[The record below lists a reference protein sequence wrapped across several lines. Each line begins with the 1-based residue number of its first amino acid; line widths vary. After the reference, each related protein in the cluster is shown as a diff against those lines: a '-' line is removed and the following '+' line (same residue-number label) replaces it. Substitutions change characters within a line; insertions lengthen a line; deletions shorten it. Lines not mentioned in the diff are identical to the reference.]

1 MVENKKLCSKEFAEF
16 FGLGTNFYKETS
28 KFLKK
33 QAELHNSSFQKKFH
47 LWESAFKKIYGKE
60 IEQSLFLK
68 HSYYASILKLLI
80 LLNVDT
86 PVNKTIYDHFNLDEL
101 TFFFCPKLDETLI
114 SDIKKFL
121 GGASLARQDNFHE
134 LYQQVFHVSTR
145 HKIGEFYTPSHLVEK
160 MIDESYKIGLKT
172 LDPSCGS
179 GSFLIKL
186 IVRILNSKNIES
198 VITKAIDNIYG
209 FDINPLATLTAKVNF
224 LLLFLDYFN
233 GEISKMPRINIFLID
248 SLFPEQSNP
257 KIEKEISEL
266 DKSFDLIIGNPPWL
280 TYKDINNKSYQL
292 KIRTLSE
299 TLGIKPSSQYIT
311 HIELASIFF
320 FAIPLKFLKIKGII
334 FFVMPKSVLNGDHC
348 FKFRRFSIF
357 NTIEIWD
364 FPNNYF
370 FNVDHIC
377 LKAEYVGTRS
387 EIKIT
392 EIYPINAMIF
402 DSNLEL
408 LDETKYSSFEY
419 DERGAKIIM
428 PEEELKFLDMLSIS
442 PYKAKFFQG
451 ATLVPKSLVFF
462 KIDSRN
468 DDFLQISSDPGII
481 IRAKKVWRY
490 KFQNKLIESKFG
502 FKSFL
507 NKDLIPFYIKELR
520 NVFLPVNSSLQ
531 WDEQLLNDN
540 PKASNF
546 YTEINNFYKK
556 NKKGTSSIDSLFLNL
571 NYWNK
576 LTKQANIKQYI
587 VVYNAS
593 GSRLKSA
600 VIDNEDLGIVICS
613 ENYYFSTNSLNEAH
627 YLSAIFNSPVL
638 TKNIK
643 LIKSSRHIHKR
654 PFSFPIPL
662 YDNDNDTHRK
672 LAKKSQKYHSI
683 VQDLVFNNKNITA
696 EKVRIFINPKL
707 IKLDILTKKAVFSDL
722 NTLKSSR

>member
-1 MVENKKLCSKEFAEF
+1 MVENKKVINSKQLAEF
-16 FGLGTNFYKETS
+16 FGLGTNIYNETS

-33 QAELHNSSFQKKFH
+33 QAELNKSGFQEKFC
-47 LWESAFKKIYGKE
+47 LWKAAFKSIYGKE
-60 IEQSLFLK
+60 IEQSLFLQ
-68 HSYYASILKLLI
+68 HSYYVSILKIII
-80 LLNVDT
+80 LLNVNT
-86 PVNKTIYDHFNLDEL
+86 SINTAIYDHFNLNEL
-101 TFFFCPKLDETLI
+101 KLFFCPKLEEILI
-114 SDIKKFL
+114 SKIRNFI
-121 GGASLARQDNFHE
+121 GGARLARQDNFHE
-134 LYQQVFHVSTR
+134 LYQQVFHDAMR
-145 HKIGEFYTPSHLVEK
+145 HKIGEYYTPSNLVDK
-160 MIDESYKIGLKT
+160 MINESYEIGLKT

-186 IVRILNSKNIES
+186 IVRIFDSNNDDS
-198 VITKAIDNIYG
+198 VITEAINNIYG
-209 FDINPLATLTAKVNF
+209 FDINPLATFTAKVNF

-248 SLFPEQSNP
+248 SLFPEESKP
-257 KIEKEISEL
+257 KLEKEISKL
-266 DKSFDLIIGNPPWL
+266 NKSFDLIIGNPPWL
-280 TYKDINNKSYQL
+280 TYKDITNKTYQL

-299 TLGIKPSSQYIT
+299 TLEIKPSSQYIT

-334 FFVMPKSVLNGDHC
+334 FFVMPMSVLNGDHC

-364 FPNNYF
+364 FPKNYF

-377 LKAEYVGTRS
+377 LKAEYVGTNS
-387 EIKIT
+387 EIRVT
-392 EIYPINAMIF
+392 EIYPIKAKIF

-408 LDETKYSSFEY
+408 LDETNYSSFEY
-419 DERGAKIIM
+419 NERGAKIIM
-428 PEEELKFLDMLSIS
+428 PEKELKFLDTLSIS

-462 KIDSRN
+462 KIDKRN
-468 DDFLQISSDPGII
+468 DNFLEISSDPGII
-481 IRAKKVWRY
+481 KRAKKVWKY
-490 KFQNKLIESKFG
+490 SFQEKLIESKFG

-507 NKDLIPFYIKELR
+507 NKDLIPFYIKELK
-520 NVFLPVNSSLQ
+520 NVFLPVDSSLE
-531 WDEQLLNDN
+531 WNEKLLNN
-540 PKASNF
+540 NKEALSF
-546 YTEINNFYKK
+546 YTEINNFYMK
-556 NKKGTSSIDSLFLNL
+556 NKKETSNIETLFLNL

-576 LTKQANIKQYI
+576 LTKQANSKQYV

-600 VIDNEDLGIVICS
+600 VIDNEEHAIVICS
-613 ENYYFSTNSLNEAH
+613 ENYYFSTDSLNEAH

-638 TKNIK
+638 SKNIK

-662 YDNDNDTHRK
+662 YDNNNDIHRK
-672 LAKKSQKYHSI
+672 LAKKSRKYHSI
-683 VQDLVFNNKNITA
+683 LQDLVFNNKKITS

-707 IKLDILTKKAVFSDL
+707 IKLDILAKKVCFSDL
-722 NTLKSSR
+722 N

>member
-1 MVENKKLCSKEFAEF
+1 MVENKKISSKEFAEF

-33 QAELHNSSFQKKFH
+33 QAELNKNNFQKKFL

-60 IEQSLFLK
+60 IDQSLFLK
-68 HSYYASILKLLI
+68 HSYYVSILKLLI
-80 LLNVDT
+80 LLKANSS
-86 PVNKTIYDHFNLDEL
+86 VNKTIYDHFNLNEL
-101 TFFFCPKLDETLI
+101 KFFFCPKLDEALI
-114 SDIKKFL
+114 SAIKKFL
-121 GGASLARQDNFHE
+121 GGARLARQDNFHE
-134 LYQQVFHVSTR
+134 LYQQVFHIATR
-145 HKIGEFYTPSHLVEK
+145 HKIGEFYTPSNLVEK
-160 MIDESYKIGLKT
+160 MVNESYKIGLKT
-172 LDPSCGS
+172 LDPACGS

-186 IVRILNSKNIES
+186 IVQILNSKNNES
-198 VITKAIDNIYG
+198 VISEAINNIYG

-233 GEISKMPRINIFLID
+233 GELSKIPRINIFLID
-248 SLFPEQSNP
+248 SLFPEESKPN
-257 KIEKEISEL
+257 IEYDISKL
-266 DKSFDLIIGNPPWL
+266 NKSFDLIIGNPPWL
-280 TYKDINNKSYQL
+280 TYKDITEKTYQL

-320 FAIPLKFLKIKGII
+320 FAIPLKFLKIKGSI

-387 EIKIT
+387 EVKIT
-392 EIYPINAMIF
+392 EIYPIKARIF

-408 LDETKYSSFEY
+408 LDETNYSSFEY
-419 DERGAKIIM
+419 DETGAKIIM
-428 PEEELKFLDMLSIS
+428 PEKELKFLDVLSIS

-462 KIDSRN
+462 KIDKKN
-468 DDFLQISSDPGII
+468 DNFLEISSDPDVIK
-481 IRAKKVWRY
+481 RTKKVWKY
-490 KFQNKLIESKFG
+490 NFQKKLIESKFG

-507 NKDLIPFYIKELR
+507 NRDLIPFYIKELK
-520 NVFLPVNSSLQ
+520 NVFLPVDNSLQ
-531 WDEQLLNDN
+531 WDEKLLNN
-540 PKASNF
+540 NKKALSF
-546 YTEINNFYKK
+546 YTEINDFYIK
-556 NKKGTSSIDSLFLNL
+556 NKKRTSNIDSLFLNL

-576 LTKQANIKQYI
+576 LTKQANNKQYI

-600 VIDNEDLGIVICS
+600 VIDSEELGIVICS

-627 YLSAIFNSPVL
+627 YLSAIFSSPVL
-638 TKNIK
+638 SKNIK

-654 PFSFPIPL
+654 PFSFPIPF
-662 YDNDNDTHRK
+662 YDNDDDTHRK
-672 LAKKSQKYHSI
+672 LAKKSRKYHSI

-696 EKVRIFINPKL
+696 EKVRIFIEPKL
-707 IKLDILTKKAVFSDL
+707 IKLDILTKKAVFQI
-722 NTLKSSR
+722 

>member
-1 MVENKKLCSKEFAEF
+1 MVENKKISSKEFAEF
-16 FGLGTNFYKETS
+16 FGLGTNFYKKTS

-33 QAELHNSSFQKKFH
+33 QAELNKSSFQKKFR

-68 HSYYASILKLLI
+68 HSYYVSILKLLI
-80 LLNVDT
+80 LLNADIS
-86 PVNKTIYDHFNLDEL
+86 VNKTIYDHFNLNEL
-101 TFFFCPKLDETLI
+101 KFFFTPKLDEALI
-114 SDIKKFL
+114 SEIRKFL
-121 GGASLARQDNFHE
+121 GGARLAKQDNFHE
-134 LYQQVFHVSTR
+134 LYQQVFHVAMR

-160 MIDESYKIGLKT
+160 MISESYKIGLKT

-186 IVRILNSKNIES
+186 IVRIFKSKNNES
-198 VITKAIDNIYG
+198 VIAEAIDNIYG

-233 GEISKMPRINIFLID
+233 GEVSKMPRINIFLID
-248 SLFPEQSNP
+248 SLFPEQSNL
-257 KIEKEISEL
+257 KIENKISKL
-266 DKSFDLIIGNPPWL
+266 NKSFDLIIGNPPWL
-280 TYKDINNKSYQL
+280 TYKDITNKSYQL

-377 LKAEYVGTRS
+377 LKAEYVGTKS
-387 EIKIT
+387 ETKIT
-392 EIYPINAMIF
+392 EIYPIKARIF
-402 DSNLEL
+402 DSNLKL

-419 DERGAKIIM
+419 NERGAKIIM
-428 PEEELKFLDMLSIS
+428 PEKELKFLDLLSIS
-442 PYKAKFFQG
+442 PYKTKFFQG
-451 ATLVPKSLVFF
+451 ATLVPRALVFF
-462 KIDSRN
+462 NIDKEKDN
-468 DDFLQISSDPGII
+468 FLEISSDPGVTM
-481 IRAKKVWRY
+481 RAKKIWKY
-490 KFQNKLIESKFG
+490 NFQKKLIESKFK

-507 NKDLIPFYIKELR
+507 NKDLIPFYIKELK
-520 NVFLPVNSSLQ
+520 NVFLPVDSSLQ
-531 WDEQLLNDN
+531 WDEKFLNDN

-546 YTEINNFYKK
+546 YTEINKFYKK

-576 LTKQANIKQYI
+576 LTKQANNKQYI

-600 VIDNEDLGIVICS
+600 VIDNEELGIVICS

-627 YLSAIFNSPVL
+627 YLCAIFNSPVL
-638 TKNIK
+638 SKNIK

-672 LAKKSQKYHSI
+672 LVKKSRKYHSI

-722 NTLKSSR
+722 NYS

>member
-1 MVENKKLCSKEFAEF
+1 
-16 FGLGTNFYKETS
+16 
-28 KFLKK
+28 
-33 QAELHNSSFQKKFH
+33 
-47 LWESAFKKIYGKE
+47 
-60 IEQSLFLK
+60 
-68 HSYYASILKLLI
+68 LKLLI
-80 LLNVDT
+80 LLNAGT
-86 PVNKTIYDHFNLDEL
+86 SELKTICDHLNLNEFK
-101 TFFFCPKLDETLI
+101 FFFCPKLDEALI
-114 SDIKKFL
+114 SEIIKFL
-121 GGASLARQDNFHE
+121 GGTRLARQDNFHE
-134 LYQQVFHVSTR
+134 LYQQVFHVAMR
-145 HKIGEFYTPSHLVEK
+145 HKIGEFYTPSNLVEK
-160 MIDESYKIGLKT
+160 MINEMYKIGLKT
-172 LDPSCGS
+172 LDPACGS
-179 GSFLIKL
+179 GNFLIKL
-186 IVRILNSKNIES
+186 IVQILNSKNNES
-198 VITKAIDNIYG
+198 VISEAINNIYG

-233 GEISKMPRINIFLID
+233 GELSKMPRINIFLID
-248 SLFPEQSNP
+248 YLFPEQSKPN
-257 KIEKEISEL
+257 IEYDISKL
-266 DKSFDLIIGNPPWL
+266 NKSFDLIIGNPPWL
-280 TYKDINNKSYQL
+280 TYKDITEKTYQL

-320 FAIPLKFLKIKGII
+320 FAIPLKFLKIKGSI

-387 EIKIT
+387 EVKIT
-392 EIYPINAMIF
+392 EIYPIKARIF

-408 LDETKYSSFEY
+408 LDETTYSSFEY
-419 DERGAKIIM
+419 DETGAKIIM
-428 PEEELKFLDMLSIS
+428 PEKELKFLDMLSIS

-462 KIDSRN
+462 KIDKKN
-468 DDFLQISSDPGII
+468 DNFLEISSDPDVIK
-481 IRAKKVWRY
+481 RTKKVWKY
-490 KFQNKLIESKFG
+490 NFQKKLIESKFG

-507 NKDLIPFYIKELR
+507 NRDLIPFYIKELK
-520 NVFLPVNSSLQ
+520 NVFLPVDNSLQ
-531 WDEQLLNDN
+531 WDEKLLNN
-540 PKASNF
+540 NKKALSF
-546 YTEINNFYKK
+546 YTEINDFYIK
-556 NKKGTSSIDSLFLNL
+556 NKKRTSNIDSLFLNL

-576 LTKQANIKQYI
+576 LTKQANNKQYI

-600 VIDNEDLGIVICS
+600 VIDSEELGIVICS

-638 TKNIK
+638 SKNIK

-654 PFSFPIPL
+654 PFSFPIPF
-662 YDNDNDTHRK
+662 YDNDDDTHRK
-672 LAKKSQKYHSI
+672 LAKKSRKYHSI

-696 EKVRIFINPKL
+696 EKVRIFIEPKL
-707 IKLDILTKKAVFSDL
+707 IKLDILTKKAVFQI
-722 NTLKSSR
+722 

>member
-1 MVENKKLCSKEFAEF
+1 MVENKKISSKEFAEF

-28 KFLKK
+28 IFLKR
-33 QAELHNSSFQKKFH
+33 QAELNKSSFQKKFR

-68 HSYYASILKLLI
+68 HSYYVSILKLVV
-80 LLNVDT
+80 LLSADT
-86 PVNKTIYDHFNLDEL
+86 SVNKTIYDHFNLNEL
-101 TFFFCPKLDETLI
+101 KFFFTPKLDKALI
-114 SDIKKFL
+114 SEIRKFL
-121 GGASLARQDNFHE
+121 AGAKLARQDNFHE
-134 LYQQVFHVSTR
+134 LYQQVFHVATR

-160 MIDESYKIGLKT
+160 MISESYKIGLKT

-186 IVRILNSKNIES
+186 IVRIFNSKNNES
-198 VITKAIDNIYG
+198 VITEAIDNIYG

-224 LLLFLDYFN
+224 LLLFFDYFK
-233 GEISKMPRINIFLID
+233 GEISKMPRINIFLVD
-248 SLFPEQSNP
+248 SLFLEQSNP
-257 KIEKEISEL
+257 KIENEIL
-266 DKSFDLIIGNPPWL
+266 KLNKSFDLIIGNPPWL
-280 TYKDINNKSYQL
+280 TYKDITNKSYQL

-392 EIYPINAMIF
+392 EIYPIKAWIF
-402 DSNLEL
+402 NSNLEL

-419 DERGAKIIM
+419 NERGAKIIM
-428 PEEELKFLDMLSIS
+428 PEKELKFLDMLSIS
-442 PYKAKFFQG
+442 PYKTKFFQG
-451 ATLVPKSLVFF
+451 ATLVPRALVFF
-462 KIDSRN
+462 NIDKEKDN
-468 DDFLQISSDPGII
+468 FLEISSDPGVIM
-481 IRAKKVWRY
+481 RAKKIWKY
-490 KFQNKLIESKFG
+490 NFQKKLIESKFG

-507 NKDLIPFYIKELR
+507 NKDLIPFYIKEFK
-520 NVFLPVNSSLQ
+520 NVFLPVDRSLQ
-531 WDEQLLNDN
+531 WDEKLLNN
-540 PKASNF
+540 NKKALNF

-556 NKKGTSSIDSLFLNL
+556 NKKETSNIDTLFLNL

-576 LTKQANIKQYI
+576 LTKQANIKQFI

-600 VIDNEDLGIVICS
+600 VIDNEEHSIVICS

-638 TKNIK
+638 SKNIK

-672 LAKKSQKYHSI
+672 LAKKSRKYHSI

-696 EKVRIFINPKL
+696 EKVRVFINPKL
-707 IKLDILTKKAVFSDL
+707 IKLDILTKKTIFQI
-722 NTLKSSR
+722 

>member
-1 MVENKKLCSKEFAEF
+1 MVENKKVISSKQLVEF

-33 QAELHNSSFQKKFH
+33 QAELDKNSFQNKF
-47 LWESAFKKIYGKE
+47 LRWESAFKKIYGKE
-60 IEQSLFLK
+60 IDQSLFLK
-68 HSYYASILKLLI
+68 HSYYVSILKLLV
-80 LLNVDT
+80 LLNADT
-86 PVNKTIYDHFNLDEL
+86 SVNKQIYNQFNLNEL
-101 TFFFCPKLDETLI
+101 KFFFCPRLDEALI
-114 SDIKKFL
+114 SEIRKFL
-121 GGASLARQDNFHE
+121 GGARLARQDNFHE
-134 LYQQVFHVSTR
+134 LYQQVFHVATR
-145 HKIGEFYTPSHLVEK
+145 HKIGEFYTPSNLVEK
-160 MIDESYKIGLKT
+160 MINESYTIGLKT

-186 IVRILNSKNIES
+186 LVRILNSKNNKS
-198 VITKAIDNIYG
+198 VKNKAIDNIYG
-209 FDINPLATLTAKVNF
+209 FDINPLATLTTKMNF

-233 GEISKMPRINIFLID
+233 GEISIMPRINIFLID

-257 KIEKEISEL
+257 KIENDISKL
-266 DKSFDLIIGNPPWL
+266 NKSFDLIIGNPPWL
-280 TYKDINNKSYQL
+280 TYKDITNKSYQS
-292 KIRTLSE
+292 KIRVLSE

-392 EIYPINAMIF
+392 EIYPIKTRIF
-402 DSNLEL
+402 DSNLQL
-408 LDETKYSSFEY
+408 LEETKYSSFEY

-428 PEEELKFLDMLSIS
+428 SEKELKFLDMLSVS

-462 KIDSRN
+462 KIDKRN
-468 DDFLQISSDPGII
+468 DNFLEISSDPDII
-481 IRAKKVWRY
+481 MRAKKVWLY
-490 KFQNKLIESKFG
+490 KFQKKSIESKFG

-507 NKDLIPFYIKELR
+507 NKDLIPFYIKELK
-520 NVFLPVNSSLQ
+520 NVFLPVDSSLQ
-531 WDEQLLNDN
+531 WDEKFLNN
-540 PKASNF
+540 NKKALSF

-556 NKKGTSSIDSLFLNL
+556 NKKGTSNIDTLFLNL

-576 LTKQANIKQYI
+576 LTKQANNKQYI

-600 VIDNEDLGIVICS
+600 VIDNEDLGIIICS
-613 ENYYFSTNSLNEAH
+613 ENYYFSTDSLNEAH

-638 TKNIK
+638 SKNIK

-662 YDNDNDTHRK
+662 YDKDNEIHRK

-683 VQDLVFNNKNITA
+683 VQDLAFNNKNITA

-707 IKLDILTKKAVFSDL
+707 IKLDILTKKAVFQI
-722 NTLKSSR
+722 

>member
-1 MVENKKLCSKEFAEF
+1 MVENKKVINSKQFAEF

-33 QAELHNSSFQKKFH
+33 QAELNKSGFQENFC
-47 LWESAFKKIYGKE
+47 LWETAFKKIYGKE
-60 IEQSLFLK
+60 IDQSLFLQ
-68 HSYYASILKLLI
+68 HSYYVSILKI
-80 LLNVDT
+80 IISLNVNT
-86 PVNKTIYDHFNLDEL
+86 SVNNAIYDHFNLNEL
-101 TFFFCPKLDETLI
+101 KLFFCPKLEETLI
-114 SDIKKFL
+114 SKISKFI
-121 GGASLARQDNFHE
+121 GGARLARQDNFHE
-134 LYQQVFHVSTR
+134 LYQQVFHDTMR
-145 HKIGEFYTPSHLVEK
+145 HKIGEYYTPSNLVDK
-160 MIDESYKIGLKT
+160 MINESYEIGLKT

-186 IVRILNSKNIES
+186 IVRIFDSNNDES
-198 VITKAIDNIYG
+198 VITEAINNIYG
-209 FDINPLATLTAKVNF
+209 FDINPLATFTAKVN
-224 LLLFLDYFN
+224 LLFLFLDYFN
-233 GEISKMPRINIFLID
+233 GNISKMPRINIFLID
-248 SLFPEQSNP
+248 SLFPEESKL
-257 KIEKEISEL
+257 KIETEVSKL
-266 DKSFDLIIGNPPWL
+266 NKSFDLIIGNPPWL
-280 TYKDINNKSYQL
+280 TYKDITNKSYQL

-299 TLGIKPSSQYIT
+299 TLGIKPSSQHIT

-377 LKAEYVGTRS
+377 LKAEYVGTKS
-387 EIKIT
+387 EIRVT
-392 EIYPINAMIF
+392 EIYPIKAKIF

-419 DERGAKIIM
+419 NESGAKIIM
-428 PEEELKFLDMLSIS
+428 PEKELKFLDMLSVS

-462 KIDSRN
+462 KIDKRN
-468 DDFLQISSDPGII
+468 DNFLEISSDPDII
-481 IRAKKVWRY
+481 MRAKKVWLY
-490 KFQNKLIESKFG
+490 KFQKKSIESKFG

-507 NKDLIPFYIKELR
+507 NKDLIPFYIKELK
-520 NVFLPVNSSLQ
+520 NVFLPVDSSLQ
-531 WDEQLLNDN
+531 WDEKFLNN
-540 PKASNF
+540 NKKALSF

-556 NKKGTSSIDSLFLNL
+556 NKKGTSNIDTLFLNL

-576 LTKQANIKQYI
+576 LTKQANNKQYI

-600 VIDNEDLGIVICS
+600 VIDNEDLGIIICS
-613 ENYYFSTNSLNEAH
+613 ENYYFSTDSLNEAH

-638 TKNIK
+638 SKNIK

-662 YDNDNDTHRK
+662 YDKDNVTHRK

-696 EKVRIFINPKL
+696 EKVRIFIDPKL
-707 IKLDILTKKAVFSDL
+707 IKLDILTKKAVFQI
-722 NTLKSSR
+722 

>member
-1 MVENKKLCSKEFAEF
+1 MVENKKIINSTQFAEF

-33 QAELHNSSFQKKFH
+33 QAELNKNGFQEKFC
-47 LWESAFKKIYGKE
+47 LWELAFKKIYGKE
-60 IEQSLFLK
+60 IEQSLFLQ
-68 HSYYASILKLLI
+68 HSYYVSILKTIL
-80 LLNVDT
+80 LLNVNT
-86 PVNKTIYDHFNLDEL
+86 SVNNAIYDHFNLNEL
-101 TFFFCPKLDETLI
+101 ELFFCPKLEETLI
-114 SDIKKFL
+114 SKIRNFI
-121 GGASLARQDNFHE
+121 GGVRLARQDNFHE
-134 LYQQVFHVSTR
+134 LYQQVFLVAMR
-145 HKIGEFYTPSHLVEK
+145 HKIGEYYTPSNLVDK
-160 MIDESYKIGLKT
+160 MINESYEIGLKT

-186 IVRILNSKNIES
+186 IVRIFDSNNGES
-198 VITKAIDNIYG
+198 VIIKAINNIYG
-209 FDINPLATLTAKVNF
+209 FDINPLATFTAKVNF
-224 LLLFLDYFN
+224 LFLFLDYFN
-233 GEISKMPRINIFLID
+233 GKISKMPRINIFLID
-248 SLFPEQSNP
+248 SLFPEESKP
-257 KIEKEISEL
+257 KIETEVSKL
-266 DKSFDLIIGNPPWL
+266 NKSFDLIIGNPPWL
-280 TYKDINNKSYQL
+280 TYKDITNKSYQL

-377 LKAEYVGTRS
+377 LKAEYVGTKS
-387 EIKIT
+387 EIRVT
-392 EIYPINAMIF
+392 EIYPIKAKIF

-408 LDETKYSSFEY
+408 LDETNYSSFEY
-419 DERGAKIIM
+419 NERGAKIIM
-428 PEEELKFLDMLSIS
+428 PEKELKFLDTLSIS

-462 KIDSRN
+462 KIDKRN
-468 DDFLQISSDPGII
+468 DNFLEISSDPDII
-481 IRAKKVWRY
+481 KRAKKVWKY
-490 KFQNKLIESKFG
+490 SFQEKLIESKFG

-507 NKDLIPFYIKELR
+507 NKDLIPFYIKELK
-520 NVFLPVNSSLQ
+520 NVFLPVDSSLE
-531 WDEQLLNDN
+531 WNEKLLNN
-540 PKASNF
+540 NKEALSF

-556 NKKGTSSIDSLFLNL
+556 NKKGTSNINTLFLNL

-576 LTKQANIKQYI
+576 LTKQANSKQYV

-600 VIDNEDLGIVICS
+600 VIDNEEHAIVICS
-613 ENYYFSTNSLNEAH
+613 ENYYFSSNSLNEAH
-627 YLSAIFNSPVL
+627 YLCAIFNSPVFS
-638 TKNIK
+638 KNIK

-662 YDNDNDTHRK
+662 YDNNNETHRK
-672 LAKKSQKYHSI
+672 LAKKSRKYHSI
-683 VQDLVFNNKNITA
+683 VQDLVFNNKNITS

-707 IKLDILTKKAVFSDL
+707 IKLDILVKKVCFSDL
-722 NTLKSSR
+722 N

>member
-1 MVENKKLCSKEFAEF
+1 MVENKKVINSKQFAEF

-33 QAELHNSSFQKKFH
+33 QAELNKSGFQENFC
-47 LWESAFKKIYGKE
+47 LWEAAFKKIYGKE
-60 IEQSLFLK
+60 IDQSLFLQ
-68 HSYYASILKLLI
+68 HSYYVSILKI
-80 LLNVDT
+80 IISLNVNT
-86 PVNKTIYDHFNLDEL
+86 SVNNAIYDHFNLNEL
-101 TFFFCPKLDETLI
+101 KLFFCPKLEETLI
-114 SDIKKFL
+114 SKISKFI
-121 GGASLARQDNFHE
+121 GGARLARQDNFHE
-134 LYQQVFHVSTR
+134 LYQQVFHDTMR
-145 HKIGEFYTPSHLVEK
+145 HKIGEYYTPSNLVDK
-160 MIDESYKIGLKT
+160 MINESYEIGLKT

-186 IVRILNSKNIES
+186 IVRIFDSNNDES
-198 VITKAIDNIYG
+198 VITEAINNIYG
-209 FDINPLATLTAKVNF
+209 FDINPLATFTAKVNF
-224 LLLFLDYFN
+224 LFLFLDYFN
-233 GEISKMPRINIFLID
+233 GNISKMPRINIFLID
-248 SLFPEQSNP
+248 SLFPEESKL
-257 KIEKEISEL
+257 KIETEVSKL
-266 DKSFDLIIGNPPWL
+266 NKSFDLIIGNPPWL
-280 TYKDINNKSYQL
+280 TYKDITNKSYQL

-299 TLGIKPSSQYIT
+299 TLGIKPSSQHIT

-377 LKAEYVGTRS
+377 LKAEYVGTKS
-387 EIKIT
+387 EIRVI
-392 EIYPINAMIF
+392 EIYPIKAKIF

-419 DERGAKIIM
+419 NESGAKIIM
-428 PEEELKFLDMLSIS
+428 PEKELKFLDTLSIS

-462 KIDSRN
+462 KIDKSTDN
-468 DDFLQISSDPGII
+468 FLEISSDPGVIK
-481 IRAKKVWRY
+481 RAKKVW
-490 KFQNKLIESKFG
+490 KFSFQEKLIENKFG

-507 NKDLIPFYIKELR
+507 NKDLIPFYIKEFK
-520 NVFLPVNSSLQ
+520 NVFLPVSSSLQ
-531 WDEQLLNDN
+531 WDKKLLTDN
-540 PKASNF
+540 PKALSF

-556 NKKGTSSIDSLFLNL
+556 NKKGTSSIDSLFLNM

-576 LTKQANIKQYI
+576 LTKQANNKQYL

-600 VIDNEDLGIVICS
+600 VIDNEEHGIIICS
-613 ENYYFSTNSLNEAH
+613 ENYYFSSNSLNEAH
-627 YLSAIFNSPVL
+627 YLCAIFNSPIFS
-638 TKNIK
+638 KNIK

-654 PFSFPIPL
+654 PFLFPIPL
-662 YDNDNDTHRK
+662 YDNDNETHRK
-672 LAKKSQKYHSI
+672 LAKKSRKYHSI

-707 IKLDILTKKAVFSDL
+707 IKLDILTKKAVFQI
-722 NTLKSSR
+722 

>member
-1 MVENKKLCSKEFAEF
+1 MRFNMNKKISSKEFAEF

-33 QAELHNSSFQKKFH
+33 QAELNKTNFQKKFR
-47 LWESAFKKIYGKE
+47 LWESAFKEIYGKE

-68 HSYYASILKLLI
+68 HSYYVTILKLLVI
-80 LLNVDT
+80 LNSDT
-86 PVNKTIYDHFNLDEL
+86 SVNKTIYDHFNLNEL
-101 TFFFCPKLDETLI
+101 KFFFCPKLDEALI
-114 SDIKKFL
+114 SEIRKFL
-121 GGASLARQDNFHE
+121 GGARLARQDNFQE
-134 LYQQVFHVSTR
+134 LYQQVFHVATR
-145 HKIGEFYTPSHLVEK
+145 HKIGEFYTPSNLVEK
-160 MIDESYKIGLKT
+160 MINESYKIGLKT

-186 IVRILNSKNIES
+186 IIRIFNSKNNES
-198 VITKAIDNIYG
+198 VKKEAIDNIYG

-233 GEISKMPRINIFLID
+233 GEISKIPRINIFLID
-248 SLFPEQSNP
+248 SLFPEQSKP
-257 KIEKEISEL
+257 KIQNAISKL
-266 DKSFDLIIGNPPWL
+266 NKSFDLIIGNPPWL
-280 TYKDINNKSYQL
+280 TYKDINSKSYQL
-292 KIRTLSE
+292 KIRSLSE

-320 FAIPLKFLKIKGII
+320 FATPLKFLKIKGII

-387 EIKIT
+387 EIKVT
-392 EIYPINAMIF
+392 EIYPIKAMIF
-402 DSNLEL
+402 DSNLQL

-419 DERGAKIIM
+419 DEKGAKIIM
-428 PEEELKFLDMLSIS
+428 PEKELKFLDMLSIS

-462 KIDSRN
+462 KIDKRN
-468 DDFLQISSDPGII
+468 DNFLEISSDPGII
-481 IRAKKVWRY
+481 VRAKKVWLY
-490 KFQNKLIESKFG
+490 KFQKKLIENKFG

-507 NKDLIPFYIKELR
+507 NKDLIPFYIKELK
-520 NVFLPVNSSLQ
+520 NVFLPVSRSLQ
-531 WDEQLLNDN
+531 WDEKLLIDN

-556 NKKGTSSIDSLFLNL
+556 NKKGTSDINSLFLNL

-576 LTKQANIKQYI
+576 LTKQANNKQYI
-587 VVYNAS
+587 IVYNAS
-593 GSRLKSA
+593 GSHLKSA
-600 VIDNEDLGIVICS
+600 VIDNEEQGIVICS
-613 ENYYFSTNSLNEAH
+613 ENYYFSTDSLNEAH

-638 TKNIK
+638 SKNIK

-662 YDNDNDTHRK
+662 YDNNNDIHRK

-707 IKLDILTKKAVFSDL
+707 IKLDILTKKAVFQI
-722 NTLKSSR
+722 

>member
-1 MVENKKLCSKEFAEF
+1 MRFNMNKKISSKEFVEF

-28 KFLKK
+28 KFLQK
-33 QAELHNSSFQKKFH
+33 QAELNKNDFQKKFL

-60 IEQSLFLK
+60 IKQSLFLK
-68 HSYYASILKLLI
+68 HSYYISILKLLV
-80 LLNVDT
+80 LLKADT
-86 PVNKTIYDHFNLDEL
+86 SVNKTIYNNFNLIEL
-101 TFFFCPKLDETLI
+101 NFFFCPKLDEALI
-114 SDIKKFL
+114 TEIRNFL
-121 GGASLARQDNFHE
+121 GGAKLARQDNFHE
-134 LYQQVFHVSTR
+134 LYQQIFHVATR
-145 HKIGEFYTPSHLVEK
+145 HKIGEFYTPSNLVEK
-160 MIDESYKIGLKT
+160 MINESYKIGLKT

-186 IVRILNSKNIES
+186 IVRIFDSKKNES
-198 VITKAIDNIYG
+198 VKKKAIDNIYG
-209 FDINPLATLTAKVNF
+209 FDINPLATFTAKVNF

-248 SLFPEQSNP
+248 SLFPEQSKP
-257 KIEKEISEL
+257 IIENDITKL
-266 DKSFDLIIGNPPWL
+266 NKSFDLIVGNPPWL
-280 TYKDINNKSYQL
+280 TYKDITSKSYQL

-392 EIYPINAMIF
+392 EIYPIKARIF
-402 DSNLEL
+402 DSNLQL
-408 LDETKYSSFEY
+408 LEETKYSSFEY
-419 DERGAKIIM
+419 NERGAKIIM
-428 PEEELKFLDMLSIS
+428 PEKELKFLDILSIS
-442 PYKAKFFQG
+442 PYKARFFQG

-462 KIDSRN
+462 KIDKRN
-468 DDFLQISSDPGII
+468 DNFLEISSDPGVIM
-481 IRAKKVWRY
+481 RAKKGWFY
-490 KFQNKLIESKFG
+490 KFQKKLIESKFG

-507 NKDLIPFYIKELR
+507 NKDLIPFYIKELK
-520 NVFLPVNSSLQ
+520 NVFLPVDNSLQ
-531 WDEQLLNDN
+531 WDEKLLNN
-540 PKASNF
+540 NKKALSF

-556 NKKGTSSIDSLFLNL
+556 NKKGTSNIDSLFLNL

-576 LTKQANIKQYI
+576 LTKQANNKQYI

-600 VIDNEDLGIVICS
+600 VIDNEELGVVICS

-638 TKNIK
+638 SKNIK

-662 YDNDNDTHRK
+662 YDNDNDIHRK

-696 EKVRIFINPKL
+696 KKVRIFINQKL
-707 IKLDILTKKAVFSDL
+707 IKLDILTKKAVFQI
-722 NTLKSSR
+722 

>member
-1 MVENKKLCSKEFAEF
+1 MEKRMVENKKISSKEFAEF
-16 FGLGTNFYKETS
+16 FGLGTNFYEETS
-28 KFLKK
+28 EFLKK
-33 QAELHNSSFQKKFH
+33 QAELNKSSFQKKFR

-68 HSYYASILKLLI
+68 HSYYVSILKLVI
-80 LLNVDT
+80 LLNADSS
-86 PVNKTIYDHFNLDEL
+86 VNKTIYDHFDLNEL
-101 TFFFCPKLDETLI
+101 KFFFCPKLDEALI
-114 SDIKKFL
+114 SEIRKFL
-121 GGASLARQDNFHE
+121 GGARLARQDNFHE
-134 LYQQVFHVSTR
+134 LYQQVFHVAMR

-160 MIDESYKIGLKT
+160 MINKSYKIGLKT

-186 IVRILNSKNIES
+186 IVRIFNSKNDES
-198 VITKAIDNIYG
+198 VKNEAIDNIYG

-233 GEISKMPRINIFLID
+233 GEVSKMPRINIFLID

-257 KIEKEISEL
+257 KIENEISKL
-266 DKSFDLIIGNPPWL
+266 NKSFDLIIGNPPWL
-280 TYKDINNKSYQL
+280 TYKDITNKSYQL

-377 LKAEYVGTRS
+377 LKAEYVGTKS
-387 EIKIT
+387 ETKIT
-392 EIYPINAMIF
+392 EIYPIKARIF
-402 DSNLEL
+402 DSNLKL

-419 DERGAKIIM
+419 NERGAKIIM
-428 PEEELKFLDMLSIS
+428 PEKELKFLDLLSIS
-442 PYKAKFFQG
+442 PYKTKFFQG
-451 ATLVPKSLVFF
+451 ATLVPRALVFF
-462 KIDSRN
+462 NIDKEKDN
-468 DDFLQISSDPGII
+468 FLEISSDPGVTM
-481 IRAKKVWRY
+481 RAKKIWKY
-490 KFQNKLIESKFG
+490 SFQKKLIESKFK

-507 NKDLIPFYIKELR
+507 NKDLIPFYIKEFK
-520 NVFLPVNSSLQ
+520 NVFLPVSRSLQ
-531 WDEQLLNDN
+531 WDEKLLNN
-540 PKASNF
+540 NRKALSF

-556 NKKGTSSIDSLFLNL
+556 NKKGTSNIDTLYLNL

-576 LTKQANIKQYI
+576 LTKQAKNKQYI

-600 VIDNEDLGIVICS
+600 VIDNEELGIVICS

-627 YLSAIFNSPVL
+627 YLCAIFNSPVL
-638 TKNIK
+638 SKNIK

-662 YDNDNDTHRK
+662 YDNDNDIHRK
-672 LAKKSQKYHSI
+672 LAKKSRKYHSI

-707 IKLDILTKKAVFSDL
+707 IKLDILTKKAVFQI
-722 NTLKSSR
+722 

>member
-1 MVENKKLCSKEFAEF
+1 MVENKKVINSRQFAEF

-33 QAELHNSSFQKKFH
+33 QAELNKNGFQEKFS
-47 LWESAFKKIYGKE
+47 LWEAAFKKIYGKE
-60 IEQSLFLK
+60 IDQSLFLQ
-68 HSYYASILKLLI
+68 HSYYVSILKIIVLM
-80 LLNVDT
+80 NVN
-86 PVNKTIYDHFNLDEL
+86 PSVKNAIYEHFNLNEHKL
-101 TFFFCPKLDETLI
+101 FFCPKLEETLI
-114 SDIKKFL
+114 SKIKEFI
-121 GGASLARQDNFHE
+121 GGAKLARQDNFHE
-134 LYQQVFHVSTR
+134 LYQQVFHVAMR
-145 HKIGEFYTPSHLVEK
+145 HKIGEYYTPSNLVEK
-160 MIDESYKIGLKT
+160 MITESYKIGLKT

-179 GSFLIKL
+179 GSFIIKL
-186 IVRILNSKNIES
+186 IVRIFDSINDES
-198 VITKAIDNIYG
+198 VISEAIDNIYG
-209 FDINPLATLTAKVNF
+209 FDINPLATFTAKVNCLF
-224 LLLFLDYFN
+224 LFLDYFN
-233 GEISKMPRINIFLID
+233 GKISKMPQINIFLVD
-248 SLFPEQSNP
+248 SLFPEESKP
-257 KIEKEISEL
+257 KIETEISKL
-266 DKSFDLIIGNPPWL
+266 NKSFDLIIGNPPWL
-280 TYKDINNKSYQL
+280 TYKDITNKSYQL

-320 FAIPLKFLKIKGII
+320 YAIPLKFLKIKGII

-377 LKAEYVGTRS
+377 LKAEYVGTKS
-387 EIKIT
+387 EIRVT
-392 EIYPINAMIF
+392 EIYPIEAKIF

-408 LDETKYSSFEY
+408 LDETNYSSFEY
-419 DERGAKIIM
+419 NERGAKIIM
-428 PEEELKFLDMLSIS
+428 PEKELKFLDMLSIS

-462 KIDSRN
+462 KIDKRSDN
-468 DDFLQISSDPGII
+468 LLEISSDPGVIK
-481 IRAKKVWRY
+481 RAKKVWKY
-490 KFQNKLIESKFG
+490 SFQEKLIESNFG

-507 NKDLIPFYIKELR
+507 NKDLIPFYIKEFK
-520 NVFLPVNSSLQ
+520 NVFLPVDSSLQ
-531 WDEQLLNDN
+531 WNEKLLNKN
-540 PKASNF
+540 KKALSF
-546 YTEINNFYKK
+546 YTEINNFYKN
-556 NKKGTSSIDSLFLNL
+556 NKKGTSNINTLFLNL

-576 LTKQANIKQYI
+576 LTKQTNSKQFV

-600 VIDNEDLGIVICS
+600 VIDNEELGIVICS

-627 YLSAIFNSPVL
+627 YLCAIFNSPVFS
-638 TKNIK
+638 KNIK
-643 LIKSSRHIHKR
+643 LITSSRHIHKR

-672 LAKKSQKYHSI
+672 LAKKSRKYHSI
-683 VQDLVFNNKNITA
+683 VQDLVFNNKNITS

-707 IKLDILTKKAVFSDL
+707 IKLDILTKKAVFQ
-722 NTLKSSR
+722 T

>member
-1 MVENKKLCSKEFAEF
+1 MNKKISSKEFAEF
-16 FGLGTNFYKETS
+16 FGLETNFYKETS

-33 QAELHNSSFQKKFH
+33 QAELNKSSFEKKFR

-60 IEQSLFLK
+60 IEQTLFLK
-68 HSYYASILKLLI
+68 HSYYVSILKLLVM
-80 LLNVDT
+80 LSADNS
-86 PVNKTIYDHFNLDEL
+86 VNKTIFDDFNLNEL
-101 TFFFCPKLDETLI
+101 KLFFCPKLDETLI
-114 SDIKKFL
+114 SEIRKL
-121 GGASLARQDNFHE
+121 LEGGRLARQDNFHE
-134 LYQQVFHVSTR
+134 LYQQVFHISTR
-145 HKIGEFYTPSHLVEK
+145 HKIGEFYTPSNLVEK
-160 MIDESYKIGLKT
+160 MINESYKIGLKT

-186 IVRILNSKNIES
+186 IDRIFNSKNNES
-198 VITKAIDNIYG
+198 VITEAIDNIYG

-233 GEISKMPRINIFLID
+233 GELSKMPRINIFLID
-248 SLFPEQSNP
+248 SLFPEQSKP
-257 KIEKEISEL
+257 KIENEIL
-266 DKSFDLIIGNPPWL
+266 KLNKSFDLIIGNPPWL
-280 TYKDINNKSYQL
+280 TYKDITNKSYQI

-311 HIELASIFF
+311 HIELAATFF
-320 FAIPLKFLKIKGII
+320 FAIPLKFLKIKGVI

-387 EIKIT
+387 EIKVT
-392 EIYPINAMIF
+392 EIYPIKARIF

-408 LDETKYSSFEY
+408 LDKTNYSSFEY
-419 DERGAKIIM
+419 DERGAKSIM
-428 PEEELKFLDMLSIS
+428 PEKELKFLDTLSIS

-462 KIDSRN
+462 KIDKRN
-468 DDFLQISSDPGII
+468 DNILEISSDPGVIS
-481 IRAKKVWRY
+481 RAKKVWMY
-490 KFQNKLIESKFG
+490 KFQKKLIESKFG

-507 NKDLIPFYIKELR
+507 NKDLIPFYIKEFK
-520 NVFLPVNSSLQ
+520 NVFLPVDSSLQ
-531 WDEQLLNDN
+531 WDEKLLNN
-540 PKASNF
+540 NKKALSF

-576 LTKQANIKQYI
+576 LTKQANNKQYI
-587 VVYNAS
+587 VIYNAS

-600 VIDNEDLGIVICS
+600 VIDNEEHSIVICS
-613 ENYYFSTNSLNEAH
+613 ENYYFYTDSLNEAH

-638 TKNIK
+638 SKNIK

-654 PFSFPIPL
+654 PFLFPIPL
-662 YDNDNDTHRK
+662 YDSNNDIHRK
-672 LAKKSQKYHSI
+672 LAKKSRKYHSI

-707 IKLDILTKKAVFSDL
+707 IKLDILTKKAVFQI
-722 NTLKSSR
+722 

>member
-1 MVENKKLCSKEFAEF
+1 MVENKKIINSTQFAEF

-33 QAELHNSSFQKKFH
+33 QAELNKNGFQEKFC
-47 LWESAFKKIYGKE
+47 LWEAAFKKIYGKE
-60 IEQSLFLK
+60 IEQSLFLQ
-68 HSYYASILKLLI
+68 HSYYVSILKTIL
-80 LLNVDT
+80 LLNVNT
-86 PVNKTIYDHFNLDEL
+86 SVNNAIYDHFNLNEL
-101 TFFFCPKLDETLI
+101 ELFFCPKLEETLI
-114 SDIKKFL
+114 SKIRNFI
-121 GGASLARQDNFHE
+121 GGVRLARQDNFHE
-134 LYQQVFHVSTR
+134 LYQQVFLVAMR
-145 HKIGEFYTPSHLVEK
+145 HKIGEYYTPSNLVDK
-160 MIDESYKIGLKT
+160 MINESYEIGLKT

-186 IVRILNSKNIES
+186 IVRIFDSNNGES
-198 VITKAIDNIYG
+198 VIIKAINNIYG
-209 FDINPLATLTAKVNF
+209 FDINPLATFTAKVNF
-224 LLLFLDYFN
+224 LFLFLDYFN
-233 GEISKMPRINIFLID
+233 GKISKMPRINIFLID
-248 SLFPEQSNP
+248 SLFPEESKP
-257 KIEKEISEL
+257 KIETEVSKL
-266 DKSFDLIIGNPPWL
+266 NKSFDLIIGNPPWL
-280 TYKDINNKSYQL
+280 TYKDITNKSYQL

-377 LKAEYVGTRS
+377 LKAEYVGTKS
-387 EIKIT
+387 EIRVT
-392 EIYPINAMIF
+392 EIYPIKAKIF

-408 LDETKYSSFEY
+408 LDETNYSSFEY
-419 DERGAKIIM
+419 NERGAKIIM
-428 PEEELKFLDMLSIS
+428 PEKELKFLDTLSIS

-462 KIDSRN
+462 KIDKRN
-468 DDFLQISSDPGII
+468 DNFLEISSDPDII
-481 IRAKKVWRY
+481 KRAKKVWKY
-490 KFQNKLIESKFG
+490 SFQEKLIESKFG

-507 NKDLIPFYIKELR
+507 NKDLIPFYIKELK
-520 NVFLPVNSSLQ
+520 NVFLPVDSSLE
-531 WDEQLLNDN
+531 WNEKLLNN
-540 PKASNF
+540 NKEALSF

-556 NKKGTSSIDSLFLNL
+556 NKKGTSNINTLFLNL

-576 LTKQANIKQYI
+576 LTKQANSKQYV

-600 VIDNEDLGIVICS
+600 VIDNEEHAIVICS
-613 ENYYFSTNSLNEAH
+613 ENYYFSSNSLNEAH
-627 YLSAIFNSPVL
+627 YLCAIFNSPVFS
-638 TKNIK
+638 KNIK

-662 YDNDNDTHRK
+662 YDNNNETHRK
-672 LAKKSQKYHSI
+672 LAKKSRKYHSI
-683 VQDLVFNNKNITA
+683 VQDLVFNNKNITS

-707 IKLDILTKKAVFSDL
+707 IKLDILVKKVCFSDL
-722 NTLKSSR
+722 N

>member
-1 MVENKKLCSKEFAEF
+1 MVENKKISSKEFAEF

-28 KFLKK
+28 IFLKR
-33 QAELHNSSFQKKFH
+33 QAELNKSSFQKKFR

-68 HSYYASILKLLI
+68 HSYYVSILKLVV
-80 LLNVDT
+80 LLSADT
-86 PVNKTIYDHFNLDEL
+86 SVNKTIYDHFNLNEL
-101 TFFFCPKLDETLI
+101 KFFFTPKLDKALI
-114 SDIKKFL
+114 SEIRKFL
-121 GGASLARQDNFHE
+121 GGAKLARQDNFHE
-134 LYQQVFHVSTR
+134 LYQQVFHVATR

-160 MIDESYKIGLKT
+160 MISESYKIGLKT

-186 IVRILNSKNIES
+186 IVRIFNSKNNES
-198 VITKAIDNIYG
+198 VITEAIDNIYG

-224 LLLFLDYFN
+224 LLLFFDYFK
-233 GEISKMPRINIFLID
+233 GEISKMPRINIFLVD

-257 KIEKEISEL
+257 KIENEIL
-266 DKSFDLIIGNPPWL
+266 KLNKSFDLIIGNPPWL
-280 TYKDINNKSYQL
+280 TYKDITNKSYQL

-392 EIYPINAMIF
+392 DIYPIKAWIF
-402 DSNLEL
+402 NSNLEL

-419 DERGAKIIM
+419 NERGAKIIM
-428 PEEELKFLDMLSIS
+428 PEKELKFLDMLSIS
-442 PYKAKFFQG
+442 PYKTKFFQG
-451 ATLVPKSLVFF
+451 ATLVPRALVFF
-462 KIDSRN
+462 NIDKEKDN
-468 DDFLQISSDPGII
+468 FLEISSDPGVIT
-481 IRAKKVWRY
+481 RAKKIWKY
-490 KFQNKLIESKFG
+490 NFQKKLIESKFG

-507 NKDLIPFYIKELR
+507 NKDLIPFYIKEFK
-520 NVFLPVNSSLQ
+520 NVFLPVDRSLQ
-531 WDEQLLNDN
+531 WDEKLLNN
-540 PKASNF
+540 NKKALNF
-546 YTEINNFYKK
+546 YTEINKFYKK
-556 NKKGTSSIDSLFLNL
+556 NKKETSNIDTLFLNL

-576 LTKQANIKQYI
+576 LTKQANIKQFI

-600 VIDNEDLGIVICS
+600 VIDNEELGIVICS

-638 TKNIK
+638 SKNIK

-672 LAKKSQKYHSI
+672 LAKKSRKYHSI

-696 EKVRIFINPKL
+696 EKVRVFINPKL
-707 IKLDILTKKAVFSDL
+707 IKLDILTKKTIFQI
-722 NTLKSSR
+722 

>member
-1 MVENKKLCSKEFAEF
+1 MVENKKVISSKQFAEF
-16 FGLGTNFYKETS
+16 FGLGTNFYEESS

-33 QAELHNSSFQKKFH
+33 QAELNKSDFQKKFH

-68 HSYYASILKLLI
+68 HSYYISILKILI
-80 LLNVDT
+80 LLNANT
-86 PVNKTIYDHFNLDEL
+86 LVNKTIYDHFNLNEL
-101 TFFFCPKLDETLI
+101 KFFFCPKLDEALI
-114 SDIKKFL
+114 SEISNFL
-121 GGASLARQDNFHE
+121 GDARLARQDNFHE
-134 LYQQVFHVSTR
+134 LYQQVFHVVRR
-145 HKIGEFYTPSHLVEK
+145 HKIGEYYTPSNLVEK
-160 MIDESYKIGLKT
+160 MINEPYKIGLKT

-186 IVRILNSKNIES
+186 IVRIFNSNNKES
-198 VITKAIDNIYG
+198 VIIEAIDNIYG
-209 FDINPLATLTAKVNF
+209 FDINPLATFTAKVNF

-248 SLFPEQSNP
+248 SLFPEQSKP
-257 KIEKEISEL
+257 KTEKEISKL
-266 DKSFDLIIGNPPWL
+266 YKSFDLIIGNPPWL
-280 TYKDINNKSYQL
+280 TYKDIINKSYQL

-334 FFVMPKSVLNGDHC
+334 FFVMPRSVLNGDHC

-357 NTIEIWD
+357 NKIEIWD

-392 EIYPINAMIF
+392 EKYPIKARIF

-408 LDETKYSSFEY
+408 QDETNYSSFEY
-419 DERGAKIIM
+419 NERGAKIIL
-428 PEEELKFLDMLSIS
+428 PEKELKFLDMLSIS
-442 PYKAKFFQG
+442 PYKTKFFQG
-451 ATLVPKSLVFF
+451 ATLVPRSLVFF
-462 KIDSRN
+462 KIDKIN
-468 DDFLQISSDPGII
+468 DNFFEISSDPNINM
-481 IRAKKVWRY
+481 RSKKVWNY
-490 KFQNKLIESKFG
+490 IFQKKLIESKFG

-507 NKDLIPFYIKELR
+507 NKDLIPFYIKVFK
-520 NVFLPVNSSLQ
+520 NVFLPVNRSLQ
-531 WDEQLLNDN
+531 WDEKLLNNN
-540 PKASNF
+540 PKALSF
-546 YTEINNFYKK
+546 YTENNNFYKK
-556 NKKGTSSIDSLFLNL
+556 NKKETSNIDSLFLNL

-576 LTKQANIKQYI
+576 LTKQVKNKQYI

-593 GSRLKSA
+593 GSHLKSA
-600 VIDNEDLGIVICS
+600 VIDNEEHEIVICS

-638 TKNIK
+638 SKNIK

-654 PFSFPIPL
+654 PFSFPIPI
-662 YDNDNDTHRK
+662 YDNNNDTHRK

-683 VQDLVFNNKNITA
+683 VQDLVFNNKNITS
-696 EKVRIFINPKL
+696 EKVRTFINPKL
-707 IKLDILTKKAVFSDL
+707 NKLDILTKQVVFQ
-722 NTLKSSR
+722 K

>member
-1 MVENKKLCSKEFAEF
+1 MEKRMVENKKISSKEFAEF

-28 KFLKK
+28 IFLKR
-33 QAELHNSSFQKKFH
+33 QAQLNKSSFQKKFR

-68 HSYYASILKLLI
+68 QSYYVSILKLVV
-80 LLNVDT
+80 LLSADT
-86 PVNKTIYDHFNLDEL
+86 SVNKTIYDNFNLNEL
-101 TFFFCPKLDETLI
+101 KFFFTPKLDKALI
-114 SDIKKFL
+114 SEIRKFL
-121 GGASLARQDNFHE
+121 AGAKLARQDNFHE
-134 LYQQVFHVSTR
+134 LYQQVFHVATR

-160 MIDESYKIGLKT
+160 MISESYKIGLKT

-186 IVRILNSKNIES
+186 IVRIFNSKNNES
-198 VITKAIDNIYG
+198 VITEAIDNIYG

-233 GEISKMPRINIFLID
+233 GELSKMPRINIFLID

-257 KIEKEISEL
+257 KIENKIL
-266 DKSFDLIIGNPPWL
+266 KLTKSFDLIIGNPPWL
-280 TYKDINNKSYQL
+280 TYKDITNKSYQL

-377 LKAEYVGTRS
+377 LKAEYVGTKS

-392 EIYPINAMIF
+392 EIYPIKAKIF
-402 DSNLEL
+402 DSNLKL
-408 LDETKYSSFEY
+408 LNETKYSSFEY
-419 DERGAKIIM
+419 NERGAKIIM
-428 PEEELKFLDMLSIS
+428 PENELKFLDRLSIS

-462 KIDSRN
+462 KIDKKN
-468 DDFLQISSDPGII
+468 DNFLEISSDPGVIT
-481 IRAKKVWRY
+481 RAKKVWMY
-490 KFQNKLIESKFG
+490 KFQKKLIESKFR

-507 NKDLIPFYIKELR
+507 NKDLIPFYIKELK
-520 NVFLPVNSSLQ
+520 NVFLPVDNSLQ
-531 WDEQLLNDN
+531 WDEKLLNN
-540 PKASNF
+540 NKKALSF
-546 YTEINNFYKK
+546 YTEINNF
-556 NKKGTSSIDSLFLNL
+556 
-571 NYWNK
+571 
-576 LTKQANIKQYI
+576 
-587 VVYNAS
+587 
-593 GSRLKSA
+593 
-600 VIDNEDLGIVICS
+600 
-613 ENYYFSTNSLNEAH
+613 
-627 YLSAIFNSPVL
+627 
-638 TKNIK
+638 
-643 LIKSSRHIHKR
+643 
-654 PFSFPIPL
+654 
-662 YDNDNDTHRK
+662 
-672 LAKKSQKYHSI
+672 
-683 VQDLVFNNKNITA
+683 
-696 EKVRIFINPKL
+696 
-707 IKLDILTKKAVFSDL
+707 
-722 NTLKSSR
+722 